1 MFAHYSPLD
10 DDDQDWLLPDISAD
24 YPKPKFDRQTNQG
37 MWQVGDKVH
46 LLSEPEVYTL
56 SCFVG
61 KYTQSHV
68 QRACSRKFPD
78 CPEDLVAKL
87 VEKLVGMG
95 VLAVDSGDEGIDD
108 AEDQE
113 NSLSPGI
120 SPAVSRSPLKPG
132 LQWIPYRHWW
142 LKENLWLLRNPIDR
156 AFMFMN
162 EDAKEAIELL
172 ETISPAELTKIEP
185 QFPLLW
191 QHLKMNSMIQGT
203 SPSKG
208 KRRGKFNPLQLLF
221 FEKPLANPDR
231 WLSRHV
237 DKLGWLWSRTSGYL
251 MVSGL
256 IFSAILATSQAGKL
270 AIYGQDLWKNQ
281 GSQLL
286 LPFIIYSLIIVAIH
300 ELGHCFTL
308 KHYAR
313 QVPQLDLKV
322 PEVGVMFMCLMP
334 TAYCLTTD
342 SYFLPK
348 VYQRALVVGAGLV
361 VQFLIWMGAF
371 WLLQIASPTSWLYS
385 TSYLVMTAALVTV
398 LWNMNPLAKFDGYFF
413 LEAITGVID
422 LRGRSRDFYR
432 NLLTF
437 KPSNEPQETRW
448 ILLAY
453 APFSLAY
460 SLLVFGFLLSRLLGW
475 SLENIPMLLLTLF
488 LGWLIYF
495 YFPEPKNRSI

>member
-1 MFAHYSPLD
+1 
-10 DDDQDWLLPDISAD
+10 
-24 YPKPKFDRQTNQG
+24 
-37 MWQVGDKVH
+37 
-46 LLSEPEVYTL
+46 
-56 SCFVG
+56 
-61 KYTQSHV
+61 
-68 QRACSRKFPD
+68 
-78 CPEDLVAKL
+78 
-87 VEKLVGMG
+87 
-95 VLAVDSGDEGIDD
+95 
-108 AEDQE
+108 
-113 NSLSPGI
+113 
-120 SPAVSRSPLKPG
+120 
-132 LQWIPYRHWW
+132 
-142 LKENLWLLRNPIDR
+142 
-156 AFMFMN
+156 
-162 EDAKEAIELL
+162 
-172 ETISPAELTKIEP
+172 
-185 QFPLLW
+185 
-191 QHLKMNSMIQGT
+191 
-203 SPSKG
+203 
-208 KRRGKFNPLQLLF
+208 
-221 FEKPLANPDR
+221 
-231 WLSRHV
+231 
-237 DKLGWLWSRTSGYL
+237 
-251 MVSGL
+251 
-256 IFSAILATSQAGKL
+256 
-270 AIYGQDLWKNQ
+270 
-281 GSQLL
+281 
-286 LPFIIYSLIIVAIH
+286 
-300 ELGHCFTL
+300 
-308 KHYAR
+308 
-313 QVPQLDLKV
+313 
-322 PEVGVMFMCLMP
+322 MFMCLMP